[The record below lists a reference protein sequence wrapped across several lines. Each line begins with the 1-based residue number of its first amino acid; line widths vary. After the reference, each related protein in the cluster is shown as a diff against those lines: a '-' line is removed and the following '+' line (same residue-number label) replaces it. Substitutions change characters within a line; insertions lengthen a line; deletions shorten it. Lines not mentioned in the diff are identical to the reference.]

1 MEYYVL
7 VDLSFTPIK
16 MNPDHM
22 MNNSL
27 TVFWIKTTTL
37 PTSLKRVSLIV
48 LDSNGLVLKSV
59 WPKKVV
65 RVSGVVLDIFKRS
78 ALNSKSW
85 NWKELLKY
93 SNARARIL
101 RYYGSRE
108 SYLGR
113 IQCLPELN
121 NSLYNIC

>member
-108 SYLGR
+108 SYLRR

>member
-108 SYLGR
+108 SYLR
-113 IQCLPELN
+113 LIQCLPELN

>member
-37 PTSLKRVSLIV
+37 PTSLKRVSLII
-48 LDSNGLVLKSV
+48 LDSSGLVLKSV

-65 RVSGVVLDIFKRS
+65 RVSGVVLDIFKRT